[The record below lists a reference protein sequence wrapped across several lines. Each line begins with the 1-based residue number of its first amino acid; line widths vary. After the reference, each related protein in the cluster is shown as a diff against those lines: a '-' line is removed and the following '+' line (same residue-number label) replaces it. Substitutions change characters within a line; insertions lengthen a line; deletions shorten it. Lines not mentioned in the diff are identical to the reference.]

1 MLIKPFYALC
11 VSTKRE
17 KNAIG
22 QYIEKS
28 DLLYHQISVSVLSPI
43 SASLFFIYYSFQNY
57 LRMQTLIVLSF
68 NNTEKNICIRIYR
81 FTNKNEMMKIFYRC
95 LNMLLMDKRF

>member
-1 MLIKPFYALC
+1 MCQYK
-11 VSTKRE
+11 KG

-43 SASLFFIYYSFQNY
+43 SASLSFFIYYSFQNY

-68 NNTEKNICIRIYR
+68 NNTEKNIGIRIYR
-81 FTNKNEMMKIFYRC
+81 FTNKNE
-95 LNMLLMDKRF
+95 NLL

>member
-17 KNAIG
+17 KMLLASISKN
-22 QYIEKS
+22 
-28 DLLYHQISVSVLSPI
+28 LLYHQISVSVLSPI

>member
-17 KNAIG
+17 KMLLASISKNL
-22 QYIEKS
+22 
-28 DLLYHQISVSVLSPI
+28 LLYNQISVSVLSPI

>member
-1 MLIKPFYALC
+1 MLRKPFYALC
-11 VSTKRE
+11 VITKRE

-43 SASLFFIYYSFQNY
+43 SASLSFFYILF
-57 LRMQTLIVLSF
+57 LSKLC
-68 NNTEKNICIRIYR
+68 KNANLDSSL
-81 FTNKNEMMKIFYRC
+81 F
-95 LNMLLMDKRF
+95 

>member
-1 MLIKPFYALC
+1 MCQYK
-11 VSTKRE
+11 KG

-28 DLLYHQISVSVLSPI
+28 IIISSNIGI
-43 SASLFFIYYSFQNY
+43 SFKSYISQPLFFIYYSFQNY